1 MDENEVSSPAEGV
14 TPDDIETIADSQ
26 SEDGAEE
33 ETGTE
38 ALEVDEGDA
47 ASEEGDGDDAD
58 PEGDDEGEDGDEVEE
73 IELNFGGEKL
83 RVPKGAIPE
92 EVAAKVS
99 EMAHNLEAGYT
110 KKFQDVAERGKSLE
124 AREAAIQRAQELQ
137 GDALTKFS
145 DGLHLQNEIARLEQ
159 VDINALRQSDPDQA
173 RWVSDDLATKRAEL
187 QNTIAEINKAE
198 AASMEAQRAE
208 MARRVEEGKE
218 LIERK
223 APGFS
228 KVLPEVIQ
236 FAVDELGVDKVQ
248 AEAEW
253 ALNPPMALAV
263 LDAMKYRQMKA
274 QAKQSTSPKPKKAKP
289 VGKTTGGAG
298 VVQGDVSDPAQMA
311 KLLGLTG

>member
-1 MDENEVSSPAEGV
+1 MDEYEVSSPAEGV
-14 TPDDIETIADSQ
+14 TPDEIETIEDSQ
-26 SEDGAEE
+26 SEDGAED
-33 ETGTE
+33 ETGTDTLE
-38 ALEVDEGDA
+38 ADEGDA

-124 AREAAIQRAQELQ
+124 ARETAIQRAQELQ
-137 GDALTKFS
+137 GEALTRFS
-145 DGLHLQNEIARLEQ
+145 KGMQLQQEIAQLEQ
-159 VDINALRQSDPDQA
+159 VDVNQLWQSNPDQA
-173 RWVSDDLATKRAEL
+173 RQVSDRLSAKRAEL
-187 QNTIAEINKAE
+187 QNTIAEVSKAE
-198 AASMEAQRAE
+198 TEATRAQQAE
-208 MARRVEEGKE
+208 IARRAEEGKE

-223 APGFS
+223 APGFT
-228 KVLPEVIQ
+228 KDLPDVIQ
-236 FAVDELGVDKVQ
+236 YAVDEFGLDRAT

-263 LDAMKYRQMKA
+263 RKAMLFDRMQAK
-274 QAKQSTSPKPKKAKP
+274 AKQSTTPKPKKAKP
-289 VGKTTGGAG
+289 VGKATGGAG
-298 VVQGDVSDPAQMA
+298 TAQGDMSDPAQMA